1 MGGKIGAHGNGLGGN
16 GRMRTSLVP
25 PSIGVKAKGPGHP
38 LQTSPRF
45 SHTFTNIDYFPVRM
59 PGVPLVKA
67 IVDILFTVLNVLN
80 WLGSLLALLPLVGMM
95 TNANGFLSGGFFD
108 YVLLTFFLSLPVCA
122 ATSTFIYKKLE
133 KHTTGLAIAAI
144 PAFIALLIMS
154 AG

>member
-16 GRMRTSLVP
+16 GRMRHSLVP
-25 PSIGVKAKGPGHP
+25 LSIGVKAIG
-38 LQTSPRF
+38 QTTCRHRSPQF
-45 SHTFTNIDYFPVRM
+45 SHTFTNIGYFPARI

-80 WLGSLLALLPLVGMM
+80 WLGSLLALLPLIGMM
-95 TNANGFLSGGFFD
+95 TNANGFLSGGFFE
-108 YVLLTFFLSLPVCA
+108 VILLTFFVSLPVCA
-122 ATSTFIYKKLE
+122 ATSMFIYKRLDKR
-133 KHTTGLAIAAI
+133 TTGLAIAAI